1 EALREIARTDAGR
14 VKALEDREHRLD
26 LGRRRRKLLS
36 NLGEVADD
44 VSSLVHQ
51 VDDVLP
57 DHAAGRIGDRK
68 RKLLGQMVC
77 KRHFDRYEGLEIV
90 VAALAPAGA
99 DTRPLGAA
107 RQGFG
112 IGARTIGIISRP
124 TLKIAAICWR
134 LGIACALAVRPFGR
148 RGLVSRLLLALRCSL
163 ILLPVA

>member
-1 EALREIARTDAGR
+1 
-14 VKALEDREHRLD
+14 
-26 LGRRRRKLLS
+26 
-36 NLGEVADD
+36 
-44 VSSLVHQ
+44 
-51 VDDVLP
+51 
-57 DHAAGRIGDRK
+57 
-68 RKLLGQMVC
+68 

-90 VAALAPAGA
+90 VAVLAPAGA

-148 RGLVSRLLLALRCSL
+148 PGLVSSLLLALRCALS
-163 ILLPVA
+163 LLPVAAALEQGIFFEFVLDIGDEVEIGQLQQLDRLHQLRRHHERMALPDFESLAQ